1 MPGFLKL
8 TASPCSTKL
17 TSSRRSGD
25 ILQAVVQDMASDRSR
40 HAARFIARERSI
52 RIVSASVGT
61 GIRSNP

>member
-1 MPGFLKL
+1 MPGFLEL

-25 ILQAVVQDMASDRSR
+25 ILQAVAQDVAFDGSC
-40 HAARFIARERSI
+40 HAAGFIARSGSI

-61 GIRSNP
+61 RMRSNP